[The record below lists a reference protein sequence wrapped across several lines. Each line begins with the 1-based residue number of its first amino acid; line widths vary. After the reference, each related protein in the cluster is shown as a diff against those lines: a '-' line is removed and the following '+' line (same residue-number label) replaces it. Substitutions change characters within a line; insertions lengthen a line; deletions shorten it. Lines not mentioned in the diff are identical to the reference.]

1 MTAGNRCCVCPGGD
15 AVALSLQPLC
25 EKKNRACIVVVCDKK
40 NSLDP
45 IYSAETI
52 HIYKYKFYECTN
64 RCNGAIDPI
73 V

>member
-52 HIYKYKFYECTN
+52 HIYININFMN
-64 RCNGAIDPI
+64 VQIGAM
-73 V
+73 VQ